1 MIAEFGVAGTDTITA
16 AWNTC
21 STKQDEIHKAPVQLT
36 LFVISA
42 ALPVSAPTSSPTPV
56 ALSAG
61 KIIPARETEL
71 VGELKNLPPNK
82 TSPKAFLQGVMR
94 HQD

>member
-21 STKQDEIHKAPVQLT
+21 STKQDETHEALVQLT

-61 KIIPARETEL
+61 KIIPTRETEL

-82 TSPKAFLQGVMR
+82 TSPKAFYRVL
-94 HQD
+94 

>member
-1 MIAEFGVAGTDTITA
+1 MIAEFGVAGTDTVTA

-21 STKQDEIHKAPVQLT
+21 STKQDEIHEAPVQLT
-36 LFVISA
+36 VFVISA

-61 KIIPARETEL
+61 QDHASKRDRACGRVKEPAS
-71 VGELKNLPPNK
+71 K
-82 TSPKAFLQGVMR
+82 
-94 HQD
+94 

>member
-1 MIAEFGVAGTDTITA
+1 MIAEFGVAGTDTVTA

-21 STKQDEIHKAPVQLT
+21 STRQDETQEAPVQLT

-61 KIIPARETEL
+61 KIMPARETEL